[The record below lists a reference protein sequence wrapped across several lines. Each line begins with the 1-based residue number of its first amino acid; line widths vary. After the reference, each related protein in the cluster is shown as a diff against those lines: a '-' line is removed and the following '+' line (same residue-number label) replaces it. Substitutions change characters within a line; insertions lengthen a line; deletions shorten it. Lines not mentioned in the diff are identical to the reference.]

1 APPPPDAARRPG
13 APPPAPVVRAAAPP
27 PGGPPPPIYTA
38 ATRNSPTPSR
48 LLSRLGERGP
58 QVERHQRQKLLVVH
72 IRDGALRSG
81 PQDLAGQPLLVLDH
95 PVDPLLHRAPAH
107 QLVHEDVLLLPDA
120 ERAIGRLILDRR
132 VPPPVGMDD
141 VARRREVEPDAARL
155 QRQDEERHP
164 RVVLEPIAQLLAP
177 AQLRVAVEDQPR
189 AAEAA
194 ARNAASGSV
203 ISRNCVNTSAFSCL
217 AAMTSAISRRR
228 LNLPLASGSNA
239 PSPSQCDGWL
249 QICFRRMRN
258 ARTTPRRWIPSSPAI
273 RRASSSTLVW

>member
-132 VPPPVGMDD
+132 VPPPVEMDD

-189 AAEAA
+189 AAEGGGEERRQRLGHLAELREHERLLLLGGDDLGDLAQALELA
-194 ARNAASGSV
+194 ARLGVERAVAEPV
-203 ISRNCVNTSAFSCL
+203 
-217 AAMTSAISRRR
+217 
-228 LNLPLASGSNA
+228 
-239 PSPSQCDGWL
+239 
-249 QICFRRMRN
+249 RRMVADLLQAHEEREDH
-258 ARTTPRRWIPSSPAI
+258 PA
-273 RRASSSTLVW
+273 A